1 MLRDDV
7 RNRSEYSKAK
17 FATEQ
22 VDFPHSFAIITAY
35 NPEGV
40 EHTIVENKS
49 FNAFL
54 KEEISNR
61 FDAHTHFFKITRHS
75 ECSSHKVP
83 GWGIECSVDEA
94 IELGTLFKQEAIF
107 WISEERLSLVDV
119 KTHQKEYIGIFN
131 RLSFIKKSLFSMSSV
146 MQEELAE
153 LIVSEEPTGAKYT
166 DYDPSNLSESKR
178 TESVNSPRF
187 YLQMLAE
194 WSNDNRSGMNYVLS
208 DLEHD
213 QHLNLYKLDAEWCV
227 ESPLEDDSPEAVW
240 QAILDFLLLG
250 LGKMD
255 WELATANRDKFI
267 MKLKSIDLE
276 SLFQVKH
283 LRFANCNEIKQK
295 VELFSE
301 LAFTAQ
307 PSIAELPYSSAE
319 GWAQS
324 VF

>member
-1 MLRDDV
+1 
-7 RNRSEYSKAK
+7 
-17 FATEQ
+17 
-22 VDFPHSFAIITAY
+22 
-35 NPEGV
+35 
-40 EHTIVENKS
+40 
-49 FNAFL
+49 
-54 KEEISNR
+54 
-61 FDAHTHFFKITRHS
+61 
-75 ECSSHKVP
+75 
-83 GWGIECSVDEA
+83 
-94 IELGTLFKQEAIF
+94 
-107 WISEERLSLVDV
+107 
-119 KTHQKEYIGIFN
+119 
-131 RLSFIKKSLFSMSSV
+131 
-146 MQEELAE
+146 
-153 LIVSEEPTGAKYT
+153 
-166 DYDPSNLSESKR
+166 
-178 TESVNSPRF
+178 
-187 YLQMLAE
+187 
-194 WSNDNRSGMNYVLS
+194 MNYVLS

-213 QHLNLYKLDAEWCV
+213 QHLNLYKLDSEWCV

-255 WELATANRDKFI
+255 WQLATANRDKFI

-307 PSIAELPYSSAE
+307 PSIAELPNSSAD